1 MHTRD
6 IFAAV
11 HKAALLGPM
20 TVLLFGNAASALA
33 HEGDVTAS
41 SVNGQ
46 PPPSAAILQLEDVR
60 QATARFYDVAQAEA
74 EGYVDIGV
82 FFPNMGWHY
91 LKAGLLDGQFD
102 ATQPE
107 LLVYADDPC
116 GGPRRL
122 VAVEYAVPLALS
134 KFAPNGFAGVADV
147 WTANTAFGLW
157 TLHAWV
163 FEFNP
168 DGVFAAN
175 NPRVP

>member
-1 MHTRD
+1 MNNNESSFRRSAGSL
-6 IFAAV
+6 AA
-11 HKAALLGPM
+11 AATLACAI
-20 TVLLFGNAASALA
+20 AAPAIA
-33 HEGDVTAS
+33 HEGDTMTAG
-41 SVNGQ
+41 NAA
-46 PPPSAAILQLEDVR
+46 PPAAAILQLEAVR
-60 QATARFYDVAQAEA
+60 QATARFLDIDQALA

-91 LKAGLLDGQFD
+91 LKPELLDATFD
-102 ATQPE
+102 ATHPE

-122 VAVEYAVPLALS
+122 VAVEYAVPFALAD
-134 KFAPNGFAGVADV
+134 KAPAGFAGKADA
-147 WTANTAFGLW
+147 WSANAAFELW

-168 DGVFAAN
+168 DGVFAAY